1 MKSKGMEVT
10 TMEFALVCPNDGHIA
25 LGLESVTAV
34 VFHGTESVE
43 VVFVCPHCGT
53 TLRALVPT
61 PNVIAAAAM
70 EVVRQL
76 NDVDGIGDSVV
87 GIGVDDVE
95 SEYSREATE
104 ARLERERAGEPYC
117 EYFRRQLARVECVE
131 DFLAEIE

>member
-1 MKSKGMEVT
+1 MDMKRVEVT
-10 TMEFALVCPNDGHIA
+10 SMEFALVCPNDGHIA

-34 VFHGTESVE
+34 VFHGAESVE
-43 VVFVCPHCGT
+43 VVFTCPHCGT
-53 TLRALVPT
+53 TLRAMMPT

-76 NDVDGIGDSVV
+76 NDVEGVGDLTLGPDG
-87 GIGVDDVE
+87 DDVE
-95 SEYSREATE
+95 AERPDEDVE
-104 ARLERERAGEPYC
+104 DRLERERAGEPYC